1 MEYIKLENISF
12 KYGKKIIL
20 DNISFSIKKGE
31 VLAILGESGSGKS
44 TILRI
49 ISGLETPKTG
59 KITIDNHI
67 IFNKNIN
74 FPPEKRNL
82 GMVFQDYA
90 LFPHLN
96 IEKNITFGISH
107 FNKKT
112 KKIILNKMLKL
123 VKLEEHSKKYPHELS
138 GGQQQRIAIARTLA
152 TNPKLLLLDE
162 PFSNLDANLQSSIR
176 KEIKSI
182 IDIEKTTTIFVTHNK
197 EDALEIADR
206 VVIIK
211 DGKII
216 QIDTPENIISNPK
229 SSYVKHL
236 FHY

>member
-1 MEYIKLENISF
+1 MEYIKLENINF
-12 KYGKKIIL
+12 KYDKKTIL
-20 DNISFSIKKGE
+20 ENINFSVKKGE

-49 ISGLETPKTG
+49 ISGLETPQTG
-59 KITIDNHI
+59 KIIIDNHTI
-67 IFNKNIN
+67 LDKNIN
-74 FPPEKRNL
+74 YPPEKRNL

-107 FNKKT
+107 FDKK
-112 KKIILNKMLKL
+112 KKEDILNKMLKL
-123 VKLEEHSKKYPHELS
+123 VKLEEHREKYPHELS
-138 GGQQQRIAIARTLA
+138 GGQQQRVAIARTLA

-162 PFSNLDANLQSSIR
+162 PFSNLDSNLQSSIR

-182 IDIEKTTTIFVTHNK
+182 IDTQKTTTIFVTHNK
-197 EDALEIADR
+197 EDAIDIADR

-216 QIDTPENIISNPK
+216 QIDTPENILNNPK
-229 SSYVKHL
+229 SSYVKHM